1 MSTKRT
7 ELNLLKSNRII
18 HRRLMVMQKAIRL
31 LTDFISVQLSKNK
44 ISELFWTVIKL
55 SKTSDG

>member
-18 HRRLMVMQKAIRL
+18 HRRLMAMQKAIRL